1 MTTLAITTLK
11 SKQNSELLAI
21 PNENGHL
28 FYQFKINGNVRWYF
42 RAYEYEEDG
51 ITSKKIY
58 APFGL
63 AEEDYEG
70 AFEKLISY
78 FKVA

>member
-1 MTTLAITTLK
+1 MTLK

-28 FYQFKINGNVRWYF
+28 FYQFKINGIIRWNF

-58 APFGL
+58 APLGL